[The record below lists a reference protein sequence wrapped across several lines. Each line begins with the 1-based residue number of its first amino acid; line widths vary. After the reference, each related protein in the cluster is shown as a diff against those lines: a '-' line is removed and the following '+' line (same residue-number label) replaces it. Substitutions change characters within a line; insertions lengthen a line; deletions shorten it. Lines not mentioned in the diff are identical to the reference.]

1 MLVPCQQSVLVT
13 LVRVPVTLVRVPV
26 GLVRVPVGLPVG
38 LVRVPVALVRV
49 PVGLVRVPVGL
60 VRVPVALVRVPV
72 GLVRVPVAL
81 AHVPASL
88 VCIPESREQCQC
100 PAGTVVYEGVA
111 VQHDAG
117 QVLPGLPPGQDG
129 PVFPAADAA
138 ATQSQHSQPTPPARH
153 RDYVT
158 FWCIYILI
166 LILINAC
173 TVFQGRR
180 HDHNIIYMYLY
191 YKNTAID
198 CNNHAI
204 PGGGLPNS
212 KIKM

>member
-13 LVRVPVTLVRVPV
+13 LVRVPV
-26 GLVRVPVGLPVG
+26 GLVRVPVS
-38 LVRVPVALVRV
+38 LVRVPVA
-49 PVGLVRVPVGL
+49 
-60 VRVPVALVRVPV
+60 
-72 GLVRVPVAL
+72 LVRVPVAL

-153 RDYVT
+153 TNYVS
-158 FWCIYILI
+158 FWYIYILI
-166 LILINAC
+166 L
-173 TVFQGRR
+173 
-180 HDHNIIYMYLY
+180 M
-191 YKNTAID
+191 
-198 CNNHAI
+198 HAQ
-204 PGGGLPNS
+204 NS
-212 KIKM
+212 KEGGMIIILYTCTCITKIQTLTVIIMLSLEAVYPRVKLKCKNYHTCPQKFTAFALSRVFHVKHCVFRI